1 MKSIFNR
8 LILLLLILFPFI
20 SFADEGMWIPMLL
33 ENMNEK
39 DMSRLG
45 MRITASDI
53 YDINNSSMKDAI
65 FLFGGGCT
73 ASAISAE
80 GLLLT
85 NHHCGYG
92 AIQRLS
98 TIENDML
105 TNGFW
110 AVGRQDEL
118 YCPGLTVT
126 RLVKMEDVTAAA
138 LSGVTDDLTEEA
150 RAEIIEKNIKEIKD
164 EATKDTHYEAVVKP
178 FFYGN
183 QYYLFVN
190 EIFKDI
196 RLVGAPPSSIGNFGG
211 DSDNWMWPRHTGDF
225 SLFRIYSNQ
234 NNQPAE
240 YSEDN
245 VPYKPLYVLPISIK
259 GVEENDFTFVFGF
272 PGRTEEYLPSYAIE
286 MITQIQNPTRINL
299 RRQKL
304 DIYESFM
311 TQDEL
316 VKLQYSNK
324 QKGLANAWKKWIGE
338 NNGIQKLNG
347 IDKKKEYE
355 LRFQQW
361 IDQSAERKEK
371 YGNILSKLKDTYEI
385 LGGLQLEFSYL
396 LETGLDIEIVKV
408 ARMTFGLKN
417 LSEKEETTQDEIQ
430 KEIEK
435 SKKQLLAFYKDYH
448 QPIDRQIFI
457 SMLQNYRKAIETKK
471 SPAVFDII
479 DKKFKGDI
487 SLYADYVFKKS
498 MFANRTTAISF
509 VENFKLSRLKRLI
522 KDPGFQLANGLMDHY
537 RNQLMPALSKTN
549 SDKDSLMRLYM
560 RAQMEFEPERRFYPD
575 ANSTLRVAYG
585 SVKSFYPRDA
595 VFYEKQT
602 TIEGIMEKEDPKN
615 EDYIVDG
622 RLKTLYQTKDFGRY
636 AHNGTLPICFIASNH
651 TTGGNSGSPVFNG
664 NGQLVGLNFDRV
676 WEGTMSDLMFD
687 PEQCRNIMLDMRYC
701 LFLIDKYAG
710 ARHLLDE
717 MIVIE

>member
-33 ENMNEK
+33 EKMNEK

-396 LETGLDIEIVKV
+396 LEAGLDIEIVKV

-676 WEGTMSDLMFD
+676 WEGTMSDLMFN

>member
-396 LETGLDIEIVKV
+396 LEAGLDIEIVKV

-479 DKKFKGDI
+479 DEKFKGDI

>member
-33 ENMNEK
+33 EKMNEK

-126 RLVKMEDVTAAA
+126 RLVKMEDVTTAA

-396 LETGLDIEIVKV
+396 LEAGLDIEIVKV

>member
-1 MKSIFNR
+1 
-8 LILLLLILFPFI
+8 
-20 SFADEGMWIPMLL
+20 
-33 ENMNEK
+33 
-39 DMSRLG
+39 
-45 MRITASDI
+45 
-53 YDINNSSMKDAI
+53 
-65 FLFGGGCT
+65 
-73 ASAISAE
+73 
-80 GLLLT
+80 
-85 NHHCGYG
+85 
-92 AIQRLS
+92 
-98 TIENDML
+98 
-105 TNGFW
+105 
-110 AVGRQDEL
+110 
-118 YCPGLTVT
+118 
-126 RLVKMEDVTAAA
+126 
-138 LSGVTDDLTEEA
+138 
-150 RAEIIEKNIKEIKD
+150 
-164 EATKDTHYEAVVKP
+164 
-178 FFYGN
+178 
-183 QYYLFVN
+183 
-190 EIFKDI
+190 
-196 RLVGAPPSSIGNFGG
+196 
-211 DSDNWMWPRHTGDF
+211 MWPRHTGDF

-396 LETGLDIEIVKV
+396 LEAGLDIEIFKV

>member
-33 ENMNEK
+33 EKMNEK

-126 RLVKMEDVTAAA
+126 RLVKMEDVTTAA

-396 LETGLDIEIVKV
+396 LEAGLDIEIVKV

-457 SMLQNYRKAIETKK
+457 SMLQNYRKAVETKK

>member
-33 ENMNEK
+33 EKMNEK

-73 ASAISAE
+73 ASTISAE

-396 LETGLDIEIVKV
+396 LEAGLDIEIVKV

>member
-33 ENMNEK
+33 EKINEK

-396 LETGLDIEIVKV
+396 LEAGLDIEIVKV

-457 SMLQNYRKAIETKK
+457 SMLQNYRKAVETKK

-522 KDPGFQLANGLMDHY
+522 RDPGFQLANGLMDHY

>member
-138 LSGVTDDLTEEA
+138 LSRVTDDLTEEA

-396 LETGLDIEIVKV
+396 LEAGLDIEIVKV

>member
-138 LSGVTDDLTEEA
+138 LSRVTDDLTEEA

-396 LETGLDIEIVKV
+396 LEAGLDIEIVKV

-676 WEGTMSDLMFD
+676 LEGTMSDLMFD

>member
-396 LETGLDIEIVKV
+396 LEAGLDIEIVKV

-457 SMLQNYRKAIETKK
+457 SMLQNYRKAVETKK

>member
-33 ENMNEK
+33 EKMNEK

>member
-33 ENMNEK
+33 EKMNEK

-396 LETGLDIEIVKV
+396 LEAGLDIEIVKV

-457 SMLQNYRKAIETKK
+457 SMLQNYRKAVETKK

>member
-33 ENMNEK
+33 EKMNEK

-396 LETGLDIEIVKV
+396 LEAGLDIEIVKV

>member
-479 DKKFKGDI
+479 DEKFKGDI

>member
-33 ENMNEK
+33 EKMNEK

-396 LETGLDIEIVKV
+396 LEAGLDIEIVKV

-479 DKKFKGDI
+479 DEKFKGDI

>member
-396 LETGLDIEIVKV
+396 LEAGLDIEIVKV

>member
-33 ENMNEK
+33 EKMNEK

-138 LSGVTDDLTEEA
+138 LSRVTDDLTEEA

-396 LETGLDIEIVKV
+396 LEAGLDIEIVKV

>member
-33 ENMNEK
+33 EKMNEK

-385 LGGLQLEFSYL
+385 LGVLQLEFSYL
-396 LETGLDIEIVKV
+396 LEAGLDIEIVKV

>member
-138 LSGVTDDLTEEA
+138 LSRVTDDLTEEA

-396 LETGLDIEIVKV
+396 LEAGLDIEIVKV

-585 SVKSFYPRDA
+585 SVKSFYPRYA

>member
-33 ENMNEK
+33 EKMNEK

-396 LETGLDIEIVKV
+396 LEAGLDIEIVKV

-615 EDYIVDG
+615 EDYFVDG

-664 NGQLVGLNFDRV
+664 NGNLSVSTSTECGKAL
-676 WEGTMSDLMFD
+676 
-687 PEQCRNIMLDMRYC
+687 
-701 LFLIDKYAG
+701 
-710 ARHLLDE
+710 
-717 MIVIE
+717 

>member
-33 ENMNEK
+33 EKINEK

-396 LETGLDIEIVKV
+396 LEAGLDIEIVKV

-457 SMLQNYRKAIETKK
+457 SMLQNYRKAVETKK

-522 KDPGFQLANGLMDHY
+522 RDPGFQLANGLMDHY

-676 WEGTMSDLMFD
+676 WEGTISDLMFD

>member
-1 MKSIFNR
+1 M
-8 LILLLLILFPFI
+8 
-20 SFADEGMWIPMLL
+20 
-33 ENMNEK
+33 
-39 DMSRLG
+39 
-45 MRITASDI
+45 
-53 YDINNSSMKDAI
+53 
-65 FLFGGGCT
+65 
-73 ASAISAE
+73 
-80 GLLLT
+80 
-85 NHHCGYG
+85 
-92 AIQRLS
+92 
-98 TIENDML
+98 
-105 TNGFW
+105 
-110 AVGRQDEL
+110 
-118 YCPGLTVT
+118 
-126 RLVKMEDVTAAA
+126 
-138 LSGVTDDLTEEA
+138 
-150 RAEIIEKNIKEIKD
+150 
-164 EATKDTHYEAVVKP
+164 
-178 FFYGN
+178 
-183 QYYLFVN
+183 
-190 EIFKDI
+190 
-196 RLVGAPPSSIGNFGG
+196 
-211 DSDNWMWPRHTGDF
+211 
-225 SLFRIYSNQ
+225 
-234 NNQPAE
+234 
-240 YSEDN
+240 
-245 VPYKPLYVLPISIK
+245 
-259 GVEENDFTFVFGF
+259 
-272 PGRTEEYLPSYAIE
+272 
-286 MITQIQNPTRINL
+286 
-299 RRQKL
+299 
-304 DIYESFM
+304 
-311 TQDEL
+311 
-316 VKLQYSNK
+316 
-324 QKGLANAWKKWIGE
+324 
-338 NNGIQKLNG
+338 
-347 IDKKKEYE
+347 
-355 LRFQQW
+355 RFQQW

-396 LETGLDIEIVKV
+396 LEAGLDIEIVKV

>member
-126 RLVKMEDVTAAA
+126 RLVKMEDVTDAA
-138 LSGVTDDLTEEA
+138 LSRVTDDLTEEA

-396 LETGLDIEIVKV
+396 LEAGLDIEIVKV

>member
-324 QKGLANAWKKWIGE
+324 QKGLANAWKKSIGE

-396 LETGLDIEIVKV
+396 LEAGLDIEIVKV

-457 SMLQNYRKAIETKK
+457 SMLQNYRKAVETKK

-522 KDPGFQLANGLMDHY
+522 RDPGFQLANGLMDHY

-676 WEGTMSDLMFD
+676 WEGTISDLMFD

>member
-33 ENMNEK
+33 EKMNEK

-396 LETGLDIEIVKV
+396 LEAGLDIEIVKV

-560 RAQMEFEPERRFYPD
+560 TAQMEFEPERRFYPD

>member
-138 LSGVTDDLTEEA
+138 LSRVTDDLTEEA

-396 LETGLDIEIVKV
+396 LEAGLDIEIVKV

-457 SMLQNYRKAIETKK
+457 SMLQNYRKAVETKK